1 MAKPVRNH
9 RMVKAM
15 ISVITDASIPAPKSN
30 WDIRMIAVFLPYVSE
45 IHPAPNVPTANPP
58 NIAVFT
64 ITIKNKNLEYIS
76 CGSNKMLMIS
86 RLVET
91 YKPCKPCTL

>member
-1 MAKPVRNH
+1 
-9 RMVKAM
+9 MVKAM

-30 WDIRMIAVFLPYVSE
+30 WDIRIIAAFLPYVSE

-64 ITIKNKNLEYIS
+64 MTIKDKNLEYITY
-76 CGSNKMLMIS
+76 GSNEIS
-86 RLVET
+86 GNYFKVET